1 MTKLPH
7 LQWHFGLISWRKA
20 TLTTAAHQAWKKDL
34 NREKESPLLMSSESF
49 LSIAEIKTIKCI
61 QRLRDLI
68 LNFIFLLHC
77 WWNYKGTISKKK
89 TQLRKFICFNCL
101 YCCNA
106 GNQECWYGLLCFIQ
120 WKTEQGNAPQVK
132 YSAISPLL
140 MITWWYFFF
149 PPLLLFFFLI
159 FHWFISSSLSEK
171 SGIFVTTLIS
181 LFSPQTLQSLLWHV
195 LIHRHNWVKPQ
206 EYGKSEIYT
215 ETREL
220 TFHLQSC
227 LNFQIYWTVFSIDL
241 EITAADSA
249 GKSHGFCGGKCL

>member
-1 MTKLPH
+1 ML
-7 LQWHFGLISWRKA
+7 
-20 TLTTAAHQAWKKDL
+20 
-34 NREKESPLLMSSESF
+34 
-49 LSIAEIKTIKCI
+49 EIKNVGMVFCASFNE
-61 QRLRDLI
+61 RLSKEMLLRSNVLQ
-68 LNFIFLLHC
+68 FLLC
-77 WWNYKGTISKKK
+77 WWSHGDIS
-89 TQLRKFICFNCL
+89 
-101 YCCNA
+101 
-106 GNQECWYGLLCFIQ
+106 
-120 WKTEQGNAPQVK
+120 
-132 YSAISPLL
+132 
-140 MITWWYFFF
+140 FF
-149 PPLLLFFFLI
+149 PLIVIFFLI